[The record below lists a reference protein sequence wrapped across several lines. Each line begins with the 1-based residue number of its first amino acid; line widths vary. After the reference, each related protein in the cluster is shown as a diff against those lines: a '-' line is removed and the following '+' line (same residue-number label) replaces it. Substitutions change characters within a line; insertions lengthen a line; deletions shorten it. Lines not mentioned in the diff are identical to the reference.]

1 MLAITHLFEES
12 VKKFGNNPYLLEK
25 KVGSYQP
32 LSYKEVHEIV
42 QLFAAGLVSSGI
54 KKGDRIALISEGRN
68 DWVIAELAIL
78 YAGAANVPLSI
89 KLNEPSELE
98 FRLKHS
104 ESRFVIV
111 SGSQLKKIRPLIV
124 NLPVLEKIIVLDL
137 LENYEA
143 IEISSAEI
151 IKKGDAYLKT
161 NQKEFD
167 HIWKSVKGDDLA
179 NICYTSGTTAEP
191 KGIMLTHRNY
201 TANAEQSLSL
211 MDVPEYYTS
220 LLILP
225 WDHAFAHSVGI
236 YTIMKAGAS
245 IASVQ
250 PGSNPIETLKNIPIN
265 IKEVKPYFLL
275 SVPALA
281 KNFRKNIEAGIA
293 AKGKFTE
300 KLFRIAM
307 RTAYSYNNMSSF
319 EKGKG
324 LKVFLKPFYKLFDAI
339 IFKKIRQNFGGR
351 LKFFVGGGALLDV
364 ELQKFFYAIGI
375 PMFQGYGLTEA
386 APVISSNSERKHK
399 FGSSGY
405 LVSYLKLKICDDK
418 GNELPAGQKGEIVVQ
433 GENVMAGYWKN
444 TEATAETIRTGW
456 LYSGDMGYMD
466 DDGFLYV
473 LGRFKCL
480 LIADD
485 GEKYSPESI
494 EEAFVGQSPYIE
506 QCMLYNNQNPY
517 TVCLLVPN
525 VPAIKKWMKEKYL
538 DPASS
543 DTAKA
548 VLKLIENEILHYR
561 TGNKYE
567 KMFPQRWLPAAIGV
581 ISEAFTEENHMM
593 NSTLKIVRGK
603 ITENYRSMIEFLYTP
618 TAKDICNNKNTEET
632 KKILL

>member
-1 MLAITHLFEES
+1 MQAITQLFEES
-12 VKKFGNNPYLLEK
+12 VNKFGNNPYLFEK
-25 KVGSYQP
+25 KEGIYQP
-32 LSYKEVHEIV
+32 LTYKEVRNLV
-42 QLFAAGLVSSGI
+42 YRFSAGLIKSGI

-104 ESRFVIV
+104 EAKFVIS
-111 SGSQLKKIRPLIV
+111 SGSQLKKLRQIADL
-124 NLPVLEKIIVLDL
+124 LPALEKIIVLDTQ
-137 LENYEA
+137 EEYKDN
-143 IEISSAEI
+143 EISSDEI
-151 IKKGDAYLKT
+151 IKLGDLFLKSDR
-161 NQKEFD
+161 KIFD
-167 HIWKSVKGDDLA
+167 DIWQSVQSNDLA

-245 IASVQ
+245 IASVHT
-250 PGSNPIETLKNIPIN
+250 GATVMETLKNIPVN
-265 IKEVKPYFLL
+265 IREIKPYFLL

-281 KNFRKNIEAGIA
+281 KNFRKNIEAGVA

-300 KLFRIAM
+300 KLFRIALQN
-307 RTAYSYNNMSSF
+307 AYKYNGMSSF
-319 EKGKG
+319 EKGRG
-324 LKVFLKPFYKLFDAI
+324 LKILRKPLIYLFDSI
-339 IFKKIRQNFGGR
+339 IFKKIRLNFGGN
-351 LKFFVGGGALLDV
+351 LKFFIGGGALLDI

-405 LVSYLKLKICDDK
+405 LVSNLKLKICDEK
-418 GNELPAGQKGEIVVQ
+418 GNEVKPGEKGEIVVA
-433 GENVMAGYWKN
+433 GENVMAAYWKN
-444 TEATAETIRTGW
+444 TDATNETLKNGW
-456 LYSGDMGYMD
+456 LHTGDMGYID
-466 DDGFLYV
+466 EDGFLYV
-473 LGRFKCL
+473 QGRFKSL

-494 EEAFVGQSPYIE
+494 EEAFVGQSQFIE

-525 VPAIKKWMKEKYL
+525 ASAIKKWLKERH
-538 DPASS
+538 S
-543 DTAKA
+543 DYTSDEAA
-548 VLKLIENEILHYR
+548 IAALKLIEKEMIQYR
-561 TGNKYE
+561 TGNRFDKL
-567 KMFPQRWLPAAIGV
+567 FPQRWLPAATGI
-581 ISEAFTEENHMM
+581 IAEAFTEENQMM

-603 ITENYRSMIEFLYTP
+603 ITGHYNSLIEFLFTP
-618 TAKDICNNKNTEET
+618 EAKDICNIKNIET
-632 KKILL
+632 MKNILS

>member
-1 MLAITHLFEES
+1 MLAITNLFEES
-12 VKKFGNNPYLLEK
+12 AKKFPDNPYLYEK
-25 KVGSYQP
+25 KEGSFQP
-32 LSYKEVHEIV
+32 CSYKEVHSQV
-42 QLFAAGLVSSGI
+42 QRFAAGLIQAGI
-54 KKGDRIALISEGRN
+54 NKGDRIALISEGRN

-78 YAGAANVPLSI
+78 YAGAANVPLSV

-111 SGSQLKKIRPLIV
+111 SGSQLKKIRPLTAI
-124 NLPVLEKIIVLDL
+124 LPSLEKIIVFDSI
-137 LENYEA
+137 ENFETN
-143 IEISSAEI
+143 EIPSSTI
-151 IKKGDAYLKT
+151 IKNGEAYLKS

-167 HIWKSVKGDDLA
+167 DIWQSVSPNDLA

-211 MDVPEYYTS
+211 MDVPEYYTT

-236 YTIMKAGAS
+236 YAIMKAGAS

-250 PGSNPIETLKNIPIN
+250 NGSTAMETLKNIPVN
-265 IKEVKPYFLL
+265 IKEVSPYFLL

-281 KNFRKNIEAGIA
+281 KNFRKNIENGIA

-300 KLFRIAM
+300 KLFRLGM
-307 RTAYSYNNMSSF
+307 QTAYRYNGMSSY

-324 LKVFLKPFYKLFDAI
+324 AKIFLKPFYKLFDAI
-339 IFKKIRQNFGGR
+339 IFKKIRQNFGNR
-351 LKFFVGGGALLDV
+351 LRFFVGGGALLDL

-405 LVSYLKLKICDDK
+405 LVSNLELKICDDK
-418 GNELPAGQKGEIVVQ
+418 GNELPCGEKGEILVH

-444 TEATAETIRTGW
+444 SEATAETIRQGW
-456 LYSGDMGYMD
+456 LHTGDMGYID
-466 DDGFLYV
+466 SDGFLYV

-517 TVCLLVPN
+517 TTCLLVPN
-525 VPAIKKWMKEKYL
+525 AAALKKWLKEKHMETV
-538 DPASS
+538 S
-543 DTAKA
+543 DEAATMA
-548 VLKLIENEILHYR
+548 LKLIEHEIHLYR
-561 TGNKYE
+561 TGNKYGNL
-567 KMFPQRWLPAAIGV
+567 FPQRWLPAATAI
-581 ISEAFTEENHMM
+581 ISEAFTEENHLM

-603 ITENYRSMIEFLYTP
+603 VNEKYKSLIDFLYTAE
-618 TAKDICNNKNTEET
+618 AKGICNKNNLEAM
-632 KKILL
+632 KKILG